1 MLQGGRGNLH
11 PFHAPIVKGMSSL
24 PGLSSLFVLL
34 SCLSFLVFFIPGRHR
49 KYAAIAGWA
58 FIILFLYAEI
68 PYYLSQNNLM
78 YPAFAILSI
87 PFFYVTARRLLRKDP
102 AVLRLSL
109 AAAVAFLI
117 YAPFGYYPPLGNW
130 LIGVVTGQ
138 VLWLLQA
145 VGAPAAVLDWNLIG
159 RNGFRIEII
168 LACTGI
174 QSIAIMLGVAAGV
187 PTTLRQKLAAFLL
200 VVPTIYI
207 LNLLRNVFVILAYTD
222 QWFPFLPEIASNGEY
237 GYESF
242 FWAHNILAEGG
253 ALIALV
259 IVAYGLFTLIPQ
271 LAVWASAL
279 VTIYREDLTRAARA
293 GTGSAR

>member
-1 MLQGGRGNLH
+1 M
-11 PFHAPIVKGMSSL
+11 
-24 PGLSSLFVLL
+24 SSLFVLL
-34 SCLSFLVFFIPGRHR
+34 SCISFLAFFIPGRHR

-78 YPAFAILSI
+78 YPAFAVLAL
-87 PFFYVTARRLLRKDP
+87 PFFYVTAGRLLREDP

-117 YAPFGYYPPLGNW
+117 YAPFGYFPPLGDW

-138 VLWLLQA
+138 VLWLLDIIG
-145 VGAPAAVLDWNLIG
+145 VPAAVLDWNLIG

-187 PTTLRQKLAAFLL
+187 PTSLRQKMLAFLL

-207 LNLLRNVFVILAYTD
+207 LNLFRNVFVILAYTD

-253 ALIALV
+253 ALVALV
-259 IVAYGLFTLIPQ
+259 IIAYGLFTLIPE
-271 LAVWASAL
+271 LAEWASDL
-279 VTIYREDLTRAARA
+279 VAIYREDLLALA
-293 GTGSAR
+293 GKKPGK